1 MPWVGA
7 QAGFQTA
14 QPHLVYVKC
23 TCQGSFRA
31 TLNGSLLCKSGT
43 STGDVVPEAGRARAA
58 WLQNPVPFTAQ
69 SPPSSWCPRRTPGTP
84 SPHGA
89 SLPTLTCLSAQVQPS
104 KKSLFSKMGHASKPG
119 HRPHPP
125 SSRDPSGSSGRRGNS
140 KGLRPFTSFLDFLVE
155 GQVLESLQTVVE
167 EATER
172 MATAKT
178 EAGVPLVEVQDPA
191 EEPRGGRRG
200 RVRPSLST
208 LRRHRARPGLC
219 VGRPNNYP
227 SRSSSMSD
235 SRSSCTA
242 ADWPGCRSRDSDL
255 GARGLGRLPPV
266 TDQLLLEKGLRRLV
280 QLERRGR
287 GLGQA
292 SSHGAS
298 LDSQSSSQWTV
309 ERPLSWFSG
318 PLGSSWDTQES
329 SERGP
334 TERELGLLRRQLNK
348 EMRSLLSQPASFEL
362 PGYSA
367 LREPHRTLDFLAEHH
382 LFPALQDVV
391 NRAVEKLSG
400 ARRRDGGPLFP
411 SEWETARES
420 GSKMATPTDGE
431 ELYESPPST
440 ASSRRTEQRKS
451 KYQGRGKAQEGGAPV
466 PSPQVATRFR
476 LDVTA
481 TEEPRVSA
489 SLPRHEGLDPDPRSP
504 GCKFSKKKSLPSIL
518 SKSSTVSQLSD
529 PWHKELVDYLKD
541 QAVSLL
547 IHKYSFEK
555 NLTDQLGFISFP
567 VTEALMDLFL
577 GFKKVKGSRIRLSST
592 VDWHCLLH
600 RLEEGKSSQRSSRLS
615 FRSPSR
621 LTSQH
626 STPRKGTRSPAMPSE
641 VSVRGRRIRDKP
653 IGSSRLDR
661 RPQGSRPHPPQER
674 SRPPEAKRFLSP
686 TNASV
691 ASHPSKQIVDMEDQQ
706 SIEEEDKEEE
716 QEEEEEEE
724 DFFGDEDQPQSSQ
737 EPPGEATISS
747 PVEGS
752 RAGPS
757 DPP

>member
-1 MPWVGA
+1 MA
-7 QAGFQTA
+7 RCR
-14 QPHLVYVKC
+14 HH
-23 TCQGSFRA
+23 
-31 TLNGSLLCKSGT
+31 SGYLA
-43 STGDVVPEAGRARAA
+43 DDEAGHPTYVAR
-58 WLQNPVPFTAQ
+58 
-69 SPPSSWCPRRTPGTP
+69 
-84 SPHGA
+84 
-89 SLPTLTCLSAQVQPS
+89 VQPS

-125 SSRDPSGSSGRRGNS
+125 SSHDPSGSSGRHRNS

-219 VGRPNNYP
+219 VGHPNNYP

-242 ADWPGCRSRDSDL
+242 ADWPGCHSRDSDP

-266 TDQLLLEKGLRRLV
+266 TDHLLLEKSLRRLV
-280 QLERRGR
+280 QLESRGR

-309 ERPLSWFSG
+309 EQPLSWFSG

-382 LFPALQDVV
+382 LFPALQNVV
-391 NRAVEKLSG
+391 NRAAEKLSG

-420 GSKMATPTDGE
+420 GSKMATPADGE

-440 ASSRRTEQRKS
+440 ASSPRTERRRNKC
-451 KYQGRGKAQEGGAPV
+451 QGRGEAQGGGAPV
-466 PSPQVATRFR
+466 PSPPVAARFR
-476 LDVTA
+476 L
-481 TEEPRVSA
+481 E
-489 SLPRHEGLDPDPRSP
+489 SP
-504 GCKFSKKKSLPSIL
+504 GYKFSKKSLPSIL
-518 SKSSTVSQLSD
+518 SKSSTMSQLSD
-529 PWHKELVDYLKD
+529 PWHEELVDYLKD

-600 RLEEGKSSQRSSRLS
+600 RLQEGKSSQHSSRLS
-615 FRSPSR
+615 FRPLSR

-626 STPRKGTRSPAMPSE
+626 STPRKGTGNPTMPSE

-674 SRPPEAKRFLSP
+674 SRSPEAKRFLSR

-716 QEEEEEEE
+716 QEEEEE

>member
-1 MPWVGA
+1 MA
-7 QAGFQTA
+7 RCR
-14 QPHLVYVKC
+14 HH
-23 TCQGSFRA
+23 
-31 TLNGSLLCKSGT
+31 SGYLA
-43 STGDVVPEAGRARAA
+43 DDEAGHPTYVAR
-58 WLQNPVPFTAQ
+58 
-69 SPPSSWCPRRTPGTP
+69 
-84 SPHGA
+84 
-89 SLPTLTCLSAQVQPS
+89 
-104 KKSLFSKMGHASKPG
+104 
-119 HRPHPP
+119 
-125 SSRDPSGSSGRRGNS
+125 
-140 KGLRPFTSFLDFLVE
+140 
-155 GQVLESLQTVVE
+155 VLESLQTVVE

-172 MATAKT
+172 MATVKT

-191 EEPRGGRRG
+191 EEPRGGRRA
-200 RVRPSLST
+200 RARPSLST

-242 ADWPGCRSRDSDL
+242 ANWPGCHSGDSHL

-266 TDQLLLEKGLRRLV
+266 TDQLLLEKSLRRLV
-280 QLERRGR
+280 QLESRGR

-292 SSHGAS
+292 SSHGDSQLWDS
-298 LDSQSSSQWTV
+298 LDSQSSSHWTV
-309 ERPLSWFSG
+309 EQPLSWFSG
-318 PLGSSWDTQES
+318 PLGSSWDTHES
-329 SERGP
+329 SEPGP
-334 TERELGLLRRQLNK
+334 MERELGLLRRQLNK

-382 LFPALQDVV
+382 LFPALQNVV

-431 ELYESPPST
+431 ALYESPPST
-440 ASSRRTEQRKS
+440 ASSPRTEQTKS
-451 KYQGRGKAQEGGAPV
+451 KYQGRGKAQEGGTPV

-476 LDVTA
+476 LEVTA
-481 TEEPRVSA
+481 TEEPRVST

-504 GCKFSKKKSLPSIL
+504 DYKFSKKLLPSIL

-529 PWHKELVDYLKD
+529 PWHEELVNYLKD

-577 GFKKVKGSRIRLSST
+577 GFKKVEGSRIRLSST
-592 VDWHCLLH
+592 VDWHCFLR
-600 RLEEGKSSQRSSRLS
+600 RLEEGKSSRRSSRLA
-615 FRSPSR
+615 FRAPSR

-626 STPRKGTRSPAMPSE
+626 STPRKGSGNPATPSE
-641 VSVRGRRIRDKP
+641 ASVRGRRIQDKP
-653 IGSSRLDR
+653 TGSSRLDR
-661 RPQGSRPHPPQER
+661 RPQGSRPHRPQER
-674 SRPPEAKRFLSP
+674 SRPLKAKRFLSP

-691 ASHPSKQIVDMEDQQ
+691 ASHPSEQRVDMEDQQ

-716 QEEEEEEE
+716 EEEQEEEEQEEEEEEE
-724 DFFGDEDQPQSSQ
+724 DFFGDEGQPQSSQ

-747 PVEGS
+747 PVAGS

>member
-1 MPWVGA
+1 MA
-7 QAGFQTA
+7 RCR
-14 QPHLVYVKC
+14 HH
-23 TCQGSFRA
+23 
-31 TLNGSLLCKSGT
+31 SGYLA
-43 STGDVVPEAGRARAA
+43 DDEAGHPTYVAR
-58 WLQNPVPFTAQ
+58 
-69 SPPSSWCPRRTPGTP
+69 
-84 SPHGA
+84 
-89 SLPTLTCLSAQVQPS
+89 VQPP
-104 KKSLFSKMGHASKPG
+104 KKSLFSEMGHASKPG

-125 SSRDPSGSSGRRGNS
+125 SWHDPSGSSGRRRNP
-140 KGLRPFTSFLDFLVE
+140 KGPRPFTSFLDFLVE

-172 MATAKT
+172 MATVKT

-191 EEPRGGRRG
+191 EEPRGGRRA
-200 RVRPSLST
+200 RARPSLST

-242 ADWPGCRSRDSDL
+242 ADWPGCHSGDSNL
-255 GARGLGRLPPV
+255 GAQGLSRLPPV
-266 TDQLLLEKGLRRLV
+266 TDQLLLEKSLRRLV
-280 QLERRGR
+280 QLESRGR

-292 SSHGAS
+292 SSHGDSQLLDS
-298 LDSQSSSQWTV
+298 LDSQSSSHWAV
-309 ERPLSWFSG
+309 EQPLSWFSG
-318 PLGSSWDTQES
+318 PLGSSWDTHEL
-329 SERGP
+329 SEPGP

-348 EMRSLLSQPASFEL
+348 EMRSLLSQPASSEL

-367 LREPHRTLDFLAEHH
+367 LREPHRTLDFLAENH
-382 LFPALQDVV
+382 LFPALQNVV

-420 GSKMATPTDGE
+420 SSKMATPTDGE
-431 ELYESPPST
+431 ELYESLPST
-440 ASSRRTEQRKS
+440 ASSPRTGQTKS

-476 LDVTA
+476 L
-481 TEEPRVSA
+481 ES
-489 SLPRHEGLDPDPRSP
+489 PDY
-504 GCKFSKKKSLPSIL
+504 KFSKKLLPSIL

-529 PWHKELVDYLKD
+529 PWHEELIDYLKD

-577 GFKKVKGSRIRLSST
+577 GFKKVEGSRIRLSSM
-592 VDWHCLLH
+592 VDWHCLLR
-600 RLEEGKSSQRSSRLS
+600 RLEEGKSSQHSSRLA
-615 FRSPSR
+615 FRAPSR

-626 STPRKGTRSPAMPSE
+626 STPRKGSGNPATPSE

-653 IGSSRLDR
+653 TGSSRLDR

-686 TNASV
+686 TNAGV
-691 ASHPSKQIVDMEDQQ
+691 ASHPSEQRVDMEDQQ
-706 SIEEEDKEEE
+706 STEEEDKEE

-724 DFFGDEDQPQSSQ
+724 DFFGDESQPQSSQ

-747 PVEGS
+747 PV
-752 RAGPS
+752 AGPS
-757 DPP
+757 NPP